1 MKASGR
7 LRPFVPVVLA
17 LTLFPY
23 LLHFRRLGPLDFWWA
38 MGLVVAV
45 LVVSAIAADSGY
57 AALLREDIRTR
68 LFLKIALGVLS
79 AAALYG
85 VFYLGNGL
93 VRRFLPMGG
102 EGIGAVYAL
111 RSGAQALRIGL
122 LLLLVIGPGEELFW
136 RGYLQRTWQ
145 KKLGNASALPLAVA
159 VYTAVH
165 VASGNPVLV
174 LAAAACGL
182 FWGVLYQR
190 SGSVLLVA
198 ISHTVWDIAVFLLF
212 PLN

>member
-1 MKASGR
+1 MKRPGR
-7 LRPFVPVVLA
+7 LRPFVPLVLA
-17 LTLFPY
+17 LTLFPF

-45 LVVSAIAADSGY
+45 LVVSALAVDRDY
-57 AALLREDIRTR
+57 AAILREDVRTR
-68 LFLKIALGVLS
+68 PLWKIALGVLS

-85 VFYLGNGL
+85 VFYLGEGL

-111 RSGAQALRIGL
+111 RSGAPTLRIGL
-122 LLLLVIGPGEELFW
+122 LLLVVIGPGEELFW

-145 KKLGNASALPLAVA
+145 NRIGRAPALPFAVA

-165 VASGNPVLV
+165 IASGNPVLV
-174 LAAAACGL
+174 LAAAVCGL
-182 FWGVLYQR
+182 FWGYLYLR

-198 ISHTVWDIAVFLLF
+198 VSHTVWDLAVFLLF
-212 PLN
+212 PLV

>member
-57 AALLREDIRTR
+57 AALLREDVRTR
-68 LFLKIALGVLS
+68 LFRKIALGVLS

-111 RSGAQALRIGL
+111 RAGAQALRIGL

-145 KKLGNASALPLAVA
+145 KKLGNASALPLTVA

-174 LAAAACGL
+174 LAAAVCGL
-182 FWGVLYQR
+182 FWGILYQR

-198 ISHTVWDIAVFLLF
+198 VSHTVWDIAVFLLF
-212 PLN
+212 PLD